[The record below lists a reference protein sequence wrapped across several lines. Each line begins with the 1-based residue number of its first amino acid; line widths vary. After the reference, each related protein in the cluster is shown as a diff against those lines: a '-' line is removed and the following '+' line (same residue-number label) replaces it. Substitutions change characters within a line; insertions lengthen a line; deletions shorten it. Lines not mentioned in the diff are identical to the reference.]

1 MWIDRISKNK
11 VDDQE
16 LTKMMMKGAD
26 RAKRYFR
33 NRIKAEFIILGLYLE
48 ISTLNAVRL
57 VLLVDDECSSGRGV
71 KMSL

>member
-1 MWIDRISKNK
+1 VDRISKNK

-16 LTKMMMKGAD
+16 LTKMMKGAY
-26 RAKRYFR
+26 RAKKYFR

-48 ISTLNAVRL
+48 ISTLNTVRL
-57 VLLVDDECSSGRGV
+57 VLLVDNECSSGRGV

>member
-1 MWIDRISKNK
+1 
-11 VDDQE
+11 
-16 LTKMMMKGAD
+16 MMKGAY
-26 RAKRYFR
+26 RAKKYFR

-48 ISTLNAVRL
+48 ISTLNTVRL